1 MELST
6 KYFDK
11 ISVSEKDIIRFE
23 HGLFGFET
31 LKEHIL
37 ISFEPGNDNLMCLQS
52 VQDSELAFIL
62 MNPFNLKKDYS
73 PILTDSDIRELEIKD
88 DTEGVLYYAVCV
100 VKDDVSESTV
110 NLKCPLVINP
120 QSQAAKQLILDDERY
135 SFRHSLQKLMEGDV

>member
-1 MELST
+1 MEIST

-23 HGLFGFET
+23 HGLFGFEM
-31 LKEHIL
+31 LKDYIL
-37 ISFEPGNDNLMCLQS
+37 ISFEPGSDNLMCLQS
-52 VQDSELAFIL
+52 TEDSELAFIL

-73 PILTDSDIRELEIKD
+73 PNLTDSDIEELGIRET
-88 DTEGVLYYAVCV
+88 TEGVLYYAVCV

-120 QSQAAKQLILDDERY
+120 ESQTAKQLILDDERY
-135 SFRHSLQKLMEGDV
+135 SFRHSLQQLMEGDG